1 MDNKKF
7 NCFPRIMHDINISF
21 SKNDGKP
28 CVGQI
33 IELAND
39 SPTTI
44 VLAKNAYDDFR
55 IMDEKCNL
63 YESNNTGR

>member
-7 NCFPRIMHDINISF
+7 NCFPRITCMHDINISF

-44 VLAKNAYDDFR
+44 VLAK
-55 IMDEKCNL
+55 KCI
-63 YESNNTGR
+63 

>member
-7 NCFPRIMHDINISF
+7 NCFPRNTHMHDINISF

-44 VLAKNAYDDFR
+44 VLAK
-55 IMDEKCNL
+55 KCI
-63 YESNNTGR
+63 